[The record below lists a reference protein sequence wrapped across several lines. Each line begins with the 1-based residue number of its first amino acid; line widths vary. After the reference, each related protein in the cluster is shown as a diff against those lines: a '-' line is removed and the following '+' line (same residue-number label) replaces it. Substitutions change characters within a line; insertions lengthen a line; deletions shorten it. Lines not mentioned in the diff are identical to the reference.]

1 MRTIE
6 IREKLIHEINLS
18 NNKSLLEELY
28 HFLSQENKIQKP
40 YKLTNEENALV
51 EEARTQIK
59 KGDYLTNEKANQE
72 VDEWLN
78 K

>member
-28 HFLSQENKIQKP
+28 YFLSQENKIQKP
-40 YKLTNEENALV
+40 YQLTKDENIAI
-51 EEARTQIK
+51 EEARFQIK

-72 VDEWLN
+72 IEEWL
-78 K
+78 KK